1 MDGSI
6 HHSEKEQNTEADC
19 QAPDRASA
27 KKIRLLW
34 KGRILRKVWR
44 IIYTKLLAVLFI
56 RQIARLHCA
65 LALFEQVII
74 NVGSGLMVAGDFL
87 VLLLD
92 HGCRLHASLKLGRL

>member
-1 MDGSI
+1 MDGFI
-6 HHSEKEQNTEADC
+6 HHSEKEQNTETDC
-19 QAPDRASA
+19 QAAKRSSA
-27 KKIRLLW
+27 KEIRFLW
-34 KGRILRKVWR
+34 KGRTLRKVWW
-44 IIYTKLLAVLFI
+44 IVYTKLFAVLFI

-74 NVGSGLMVAGDFL
+74 NVGSGLMVASNFF